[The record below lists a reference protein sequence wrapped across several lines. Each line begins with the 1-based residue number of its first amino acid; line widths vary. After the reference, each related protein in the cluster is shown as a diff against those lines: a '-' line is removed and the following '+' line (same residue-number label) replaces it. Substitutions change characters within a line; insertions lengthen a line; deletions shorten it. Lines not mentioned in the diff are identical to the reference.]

1 MLHNSHKMIH
11 ILLILKPRY
20 DDHLLLASYCTKL
33 TTISVSLSH
42 LTWKMVFEQRAHFS
56 LISERGFYPME
67 NRKKVA
73 FLCRHDFLAGSQNL
87 RKFSITKFFS
97 STIYHTRVRL
107 EMHTSCISYLVVLL
121 R

>member
-1 MLHNSHKMIH
+1 
-11 ILLILKPRY
+11 
-20 DDHLLLASYCTKL
+20 
-33 TTISVSLSH
+33 
-42 LTWKMVFEQRAHFS
+42 MVLEQRAHFS
-56 LISERGFYPME
+56 LISEREDLGHFGFYPME
-67 NRKKVA
+67 NRKKVV

-97 STIYHTRVRL
+97 STKYDTRVRL